1 MGMGVLERIC
11 MDGVPG
17 GKLEDGCV
25 CVGWVGGWG
34 ACTAA
39 AVSMPTCPLSGFPW
53 TDDQSPGISRKHR
66 STSEKI

>member
-25 CVGWVGGWG
+25 WGGWG
-34 ACTAA
+34 GGGLAQQQLSACPPA
-39 AVSMPTCPLSGFPW
+39 
-53 TDDQSPGISRKHR
+53 H
-66 STSEKI
+66 

>member
-25 CVGWVGGWG
+25 CGVGGG
-34 ACTAA
+34 LAQQQLSACPPA
-39 AVSMPTCPLSGFPW
+39 
-53 TDDQSPGISRKHR
+53 H
-66 STSEKI
+66 